1 MGNLL
6 DVPKT
11 EKLHVEVVVTSS
23 GLNAGAAGMQGWR
36 LEMED
41 SHIISD
47 IASLSNH
54 TLVAIFDG
62 HGGAGAAKY
71 ASANLLNVLQN
82 TTDWGTYISTGQTD
96 LQLLGNAM
104 SVAFED
110 MDNLLKKQQEQSSND
125 TSGCTAVSAIIS
137 PKYILCANAG
147 DSRCVLGTNS
157 ETKNM
162 SEDHK
167 PTDEPERKRI
177 ENAGGSVQWK
187 RVDGDLAVSR
197 ALGDFQYKQRPDLS
211 AKYQKVSCCPDITI
225 HERTPQDDV
234 LILACDGVWD
244 VMTSAEAVGI
254 VREIFS
260 SGETN
265 MQLVAEELI
274 DVALNKGS
282 RDNISAVVVQLP
294 GAVMGPSSNGGVLKK
309 RAERERAAA
318 LADVKKREEYAQG
331 KK

>member
-294 GAVMGPSSNGGVLKK
+294 GAVMGPASNGGVLKK